1 MYDILLS
8 IIIPAYNAEKF
19 IGNLLDRLVSQCTN
33 LTECEVI
40 VVNDGSIDRTKEI
53 VQEYVTRY
61 HYIHLISQGNK
72 GESGARNTGIDHAI
86 GEYIYFLDCDDS
98 VEDDTIGF
106 YLKCIRENSD
116 IELFLFGYNSF
127 YKGKKLKS
135 YIDAEYNEYIFKT
148 NQEFLHAFLSK
159 RINSHICSI
168 VVTRNLIKNNS
179 LYFVEGMRIGADLNF
194 LLRLFKLVRMVK
206 YSARPCFKYQIRDDS
221 IMQGY
226 KTYTIQQY
234 QALENFQG
242 ILLSADYQMSEISHY
257 ANFWIETMLLYNIRY
272 YLLSNVKD
280 KNITQKLIQDCDLLK
295 RPISDGKIK
304 YKLTISIAK
313 ILPIK
318 LLLQYLK

>member
-1 MYDILLS
+1 MHDILLS
-8 IIIPAYNAEKF
+8 VIIPSYNAEKF
-19 IGNLLDRLVSQCTN
+19 IGNLLDILVSQCTN
-33 LTECEVI
+33 LTECEII
-40 VVNDGSIDRTKEI
+40 VVNDGSIDRTQEI
-53 VQEYVTRY
+53 VQGYIDRY
-61 HYIHLISQGNK
+61 HYIHLINQENK
-72 GESGARNTGIDHAI
+72 GESGARNTGLDHAI
-86 GEYIYFLDCDDS
+86 GKYVYFLDCDDS
-98 VEDDTIGF
+98 IEDGTIEF

-135 YIDAEYNEYIFKT
+135 YIDPKYNEYIFKT

-159 RINSHICSI
+159 KLNSNICAI
-168 VVTRNLIKNNS
+168 VVARSLIKNNS
-179 LYFVEGMRIGADLNF
+179 LYFVEGMKIGADLNF

-242 ILLSADYQMSEISHY
+242 ILLSADYQIPELSCY
-257 ANFWIETMLLYNIRY
+257 ANFWIETMLLYNIRC
-272 YLLSNVKD
+272 YLRSNVKD
-280 KNITQKLIQDCDLLK
+280 KNITQKLIQDCNLLK
-295 RPISDGKIK
+295 RPISNGKIK
-304 YKLTISIAK
+304 YKLAISIAK
-313 ILPIK
+313 ILPMK

>member
-1 MYDILLS
+1 MNDILLS
-8 IIIPAYNAEKF
+8 IVIPAYNAEKF

-33 LTECEVI
+33 LTECEII
-40 VVNDGSIDRTKEI
+40 VVNDGSIDRTQEI
-53 VQEYVTRY
+53 VQEYITRY
-61 HYIHLISQGNK
+61 HYIHLISQENR

-86 GEYIYFLDCDDS
+86 GKYVYFLDCDDS
-98 VEDDTIGF
+98 VEDNTIEF

-159 RINSHICSI
+159 KLNSHICSI
-168 VVTRNLIKNNS
+168 IVAKNLIKDHS
-179 LYFVEGMRIGADLNF
+179 LYFVDGMKIGADLNF

-242 ILLSADYQMSEISHY
+242 ILLSADYQIPELSCY
-257 ANFWIETMLLYNIRY
+257 ANFWIETMLLYNIRC
-272 YLLSNVKD
+272 YLRSNVKD

-295 RPISDGKIK
+295 LPISGGNVKHK
-304 YKLTISIAK
+304 FALSIAK
-313 ILPIK
+313 ILPMK